1 MGHLYKQLILACDGN
16 ITETLMSDRFYMNF
30 YGALEYL
37 PEIKGRLLCREF
49 FENCKFKE
57 VVPIENEKV
66 QEKIHLSYRVN
77 FLKETVFAKE
87 DGQVSQ
93 SLACICLNLTIEILR
108 QLLADVNYLRKV
120 V

>member
-1 MGHLYKQLILACDGN
+1 MQ
-16 ITETLMSDRFYMNF
+16 DRFYMTF

-37 PEIKGRLLCREF
+37 PEIKGRLLCRKF

-57 VVPIENEKV
+57 VVPIENEKI
-66 QEKIHLSYRVN
+66 QEKIHLCYRVN

-93 SLACICLNLTIEILR
+93 SLACICLNLTMEILK
-108 QLLADVNYLRKV
+108 QLLVDVTYLKKIV
-120 V
+120 H